1 MDYSKTPLWMQ
12 DDLVKDIP
20 REKLDFLSKLFA
32 QGHGKS
38 QKEMMALLMPAMR
51 KAKQEHLT
59 FTPQEMQAAITAIKN
74 TVRNRSFVRLKIFW
88 RKADHKKIT
97 PGRLNVCQELFYS
110 TFSQR
115 HSQSR
120 VITLSITT

>member
-59 FTPQEMQAAITAIKN
+59 FTPQEMQAAITAIK
-74 TVRNRSFVRLKIFW
+74 K
-88 RKADHKKIT
+88 
-97 PGRLNVCQELFYS
+97 YS
-110 TFSQR
+110 TESELRQIENILEKSRSQKNN
-115 HSQSR
+115 SR
-120 VITLSITT
+120 LA

>member
-59 FTPQEMQAAITAIKN
+59 FTPQEMQAAITAIKKYSTESELRQIEN
-74 TVRNRSFVRLKIFW
+74 ILKKSRSQ
-88 RKADHKKIT
+88 KIT

>member
-20 REKLDFLSKLFA
+20 REKLEFLSTLFTK
-32 QGHGKS
+32 GHGKS

-74 TVRNRSFVRLKIFW
+74 KAMITARITVAVSASSPCRPILPKMLTNAAIT
-88 RKADHKKIT
+88 ADKT
-97 PGRLNVCQELFYS
+97 A
-110 TFSQR
+110 
-115 HSQSR
+115 
-120 VITLSITT
+120 

>member
-32 QGHGKS
+32 QGHGKN
-38 QKEMMALLMPAMR
+38 Q
-51 KAKQEHLT
+51 
-59 FTPQEMQAAITAIKN
+59 
-74 TVRNRSFVRLKIFW
+74 
-88 RKADHKKIT
+88 KIT

>member
-20 REKLDFLSKLFA
+20 REKLDFLS
-32 QGHGKS
+32 
-38 QKEMMALLMPAMR
+38 
-51 KAKQEHLT
+51 
-59 FTPQEMQAAITAIKN
+59 
-74 TVRNRSFVRLKIFW
+74 NRSFVRLKIFW

>member
-38 QKEMMALLMPAMR
+38 QREMMALLMPAMR
-51 KAKQEHLT
+51 KAKQERLT
-59 FTPQEMQAAITAIKN
+59 FTPQE
-74 TVRNRSFVRLKIFW
+74 
-88 RKADHKKIT
+88 
-97 PGRLNVCQELFYS
+97 LFYS
-110 TFSQR
+110 TISQR

>member
-59 FTPQEMQAAITAIKN
+59 FTPQEMQAAITAIKKYS
-74 TVRNRSFVRLKIFW
+74 T

>member
-1 MDYSKTPLWMQ
+1 
-12 DDLVKDIP
+12 
-20 REKLDFLSKLFA
+20 
-32 QGHGKS
+32 
-38 QKEMMALLMPAMR
+38 MALLMPAMR